1 MPILKPTEDSTG
13 PRIGLRYTGIEKLAA
28 VMKVMGRSFPG
39 EFGESWNERQCL
51 SMLSLP
57 GTRLMIAIDEQQ
69 RNELVCGFSMTRTIA
84 GEEELL
90 MIAVDPKYQ
99 NAGVG
104 KTMLDQLISDAQREN
119 ITAIFLEVRAENP
132 AQHLYRKLGF
142 EKIGQRNGY
151 YTGSRNEKFDA
162 ITYRKKL

>member
-1 MPILKPTEDSTG
+1 M
-13 PRIGLRYTGIEKLAA
+13 RI
-28 VMKVMGRSFPG
+28 MDRSFPSQ
-39 EFGESWNERQCL
+39 FGESWNERQCL

-57 GTRLMIAIDEQQ
+57 GTRLMIAVDEQEQ
-69 RNELVCGFSMTRTIA
+69 NEPVCGFSMTRTIA

-90 MIAVDPKYQ
+90 MIAVDPDYQ

-104 KTMLDQLISDAQREN
+104 RVMLDQLISDAESEQ
-119 ITAIFLEVRAENP
+119 IAAIFLEVRAENP

-142 EKIGQRNGY
+142 EKIGKRSGY
-151 YTGSRNEKFDA
+151 YTGSQNEKFDA